1 MAWRKA
7 QQTSRLRTNDAC
19 DMNPVLN
26 PRWRDLCLILIVL
39 LAVPRALPQDA
50 TPTSETIDLV
60 PLAESAT
67 AIATI
72 ERVEHN
78 VLHRPIELVDDNVHW
93 IDRTYTYG
101 DTRLNTR
108 PAHLGVE
115 FVNERNTA
123 VYAAKAGRVIFA
135 GEDDDTLLGPRLGYY
150 GNVVILAHDLRS
162 LAGRRLF
169 TLYGHLE
176 KIDVKAGEI
185 VDDQARV
192 GRVGSSGVAIG
203 AHLHFEVRVGNPFDY
218 RNTRNPE
225 LWLQHYLEHGM
236 IVGSLRDKDGELLA
250 GRRLTVRSSEN
261 SRDVFTYG
269 GGAVNSDPVWREN
282 FTAGDL
288 LEGEYEIVVLDENG
302 ALEHRESIDIEAYR
316 TTFVDIVLKD

>member
-1 MAWRKA
+1 MI
-7 QQTSRLRTNDAC
+7 
-19 DMNPVLN
+19 PVLN

-60 PLAESAT
+60 PLADSAT
-67 AIATI
+67 ATATSTATS
-72 ERVEHN
+72 ERAEHN

-101 DTRLNTR
+101 DTRQNTR

-135 GEDDDTLLGPRLGYY
+135 GEDDDTQLGPRLGYY

-176 KIDVKAGEI
+176 KIDVKAGQL

-218 RNTRNPE
+218 RQTRNPE
-225 LWLQHYLEHGM
+225 LWLQHYLDHGM

-261 SRDVFTYG
+261 NRDVFTYG
-269 GGAVNSDPVWREN
+269 DDTVNSDPVWREN

-302 ALEHRESIDIEAYR
+302 ALAHRESVEVEAYH